1 MLILLSGCSGAGKNT
16 VIDKLLERN
25 KNLCYLKSCTSREKE
40 QRDIEKSPYIHL
52 TKEEFEEKIKNNEL
66 FEYEEI
72 HGNYYGLLKSTIDDA
87 IQSDKNFIK
96 DIGVIGQK
104 NMVQRL
110 DHKLK
115 IVSIF
120 LDVPKQELINR
131 LKLRGEKNIEKRMER
146 FEFESA
152 HRPNFNLI
160 IQNDNLDKTL
170 QIIEKILNKNEQ
182 KSEF

>member
-16 VIDKLLERN
+16 VINKLLERN
-25 KNLCYLKSCTSREKE
+25 KNLFYLKSCTSRAKE
-40 QRDIEKSPYIHL
+40 QRDVEKSPYIHL
-52 TKEEFEEKIKNNEL
+52 SKEEFEEKIKNNEL

-72 HGNYYGLLKSTIDDA
+72 HGNYYGILNSTIKDA
-87 IQSDKNFIK
+87 IESNKNYIK
-96 DIGVIGQK
+96 DIGVLGQK

-110 DHKLK
+110 DHKVK
-115 IVSIF
+115 ILSIF

-146 FEFESA
+146 FDFESA

-170 QIIEKILNKNEQ
+170 QIIENLMNKDIQ
-182 KSEF
+182 K